1 MILVISLK
9 IKMFKSI
16 CKINLFLT
24 FFFLIL
30 THTLRA
36 EIVNQINIEGNQRIS
51 TEAIK
56 MFADVSINEDLS
68 ENDLN
73 KILKKLYETNFFDLV
88 SVKISNKILVI
99 RVKENPII
107 QNINYEGIKSSKL
120 LEELKK
126 NIILKPRSSY
136 NENLADKDKKKIK
149 SFLKNRGYYFSKV
162 EISIQEL
169 QDNKIDIDYNISLG
183 EKAKIK
189 RISFIGEKIFK
200 DKKLKGII
208 LSEEYKP
215 WKFLSGKKY
224 LNEEVINYDERLL
237 KNFYLNKGYYNVKVN
252 SSYAKVVNNQ
262 SFELIFNIDAN
273 SKLFFGDL
281 KIDLPDDFS
290 KSNYEKVEK
299 FFKKLE
305 NEPYSINRIEDIVEK
320 IETITIDEQYE
331 SIKASVNEKVVSNRI
346 NINFKIE
353 EMEKFFIERINIFG
367 NNVTRESVIRNQI
380 EIDEGDPFNEI
391 LYAKSLNNI
400 KALNFFEE
408 VNAKILEGNQFN
420 TKIIDIEIT
429 EKATGEIFAGVG
441 TGTDGSN
448 FSFGVKE
455 NNYLGRGVKID
466 SNLSVSDERIKGKF
480 LVSNPNYKNSDK
492 NLDLSLE
499 ATSTDRLATSGYKS
513 NVTGFGIG
521 TNFEY
526 LDDFRVGLATRNSI
540 EKISVDSSASSRQ
553 KKQEGNYFD
562 SFIGLDFLYDKRNQK
577 YQTTSGFISSYSTNI
592 PIISDTNTLTNTY
605 NYKIF
610 KELYENNVSTFSFL
624 FKGASSLT
632 DDDIKLSERLYIPGR
647 KLRGFESGKIGP
659 KDGSDYIGGNYISV
673 LNATTTVPK
682 ILENV
687 QSVDIVMFA
696 DAANIWGVDYNS
708 SLDKSGIR
716 SSIGIGLDWLTP
728 VGPLTFSLAQPI
740 TKEPTDTEE
749 TFRFNIGTS
758 F

>member
-1 MILVISLK
+1 
-9 IKMFKSI
+9 MFKSVY
-16 CKINLFLT
+16 KINLFLV
-24 FFFLIL
+24 FFFSLFIQ
-30 THTLRA
+30 TLRA
-36 EIVNQINIEGNQRIS
+36 EIVKEINIEGNQRIS
-51 TEAIK
+51 TETIR

-73 KILKKLYETNFFDLV
+73 EILKKLYQTNFFDLV
-88 SVKISNKILVI
+88 SVKISNQILVI
-99 RVKENPII
+99 RVTENPII
-107 QNINYEGIKSSKL
+107 QNINYEGIKSSQL
-120 LEELKK
+120 LDELKK
-126 NIILKPRSSY
+126 DIILKSRSSY
-136 NENLADKDKKKIK
+136 NEVLLDKDKKQIK
-149 SFLKNRGYYFSKV
+149 NFLKNKGYYFSKI
-162 EISIQEL
+162 EIQIEEL
-169 QDNKIDIDYNISLG
+169 QDNKININYDISLG

-189 RISFIGEKIFK
+189 KISFIGEKIFK
-200 DKKLKGII
+200 DKKLKGVI

-215 WKFLSGKKY
+215 WKFLSGRKY
-224 LNEEVINYDERLL
+224 LNEEVIIYDERLL
-237 KNFYLNKGYYNVKVN
+237 KNFCLNKGYYNVEVN
-252 SSYAKVVNNQ
+252 SSFAKITNDQ

-273 SKLFFGDL
+273 SKLFFGNL
-281 KIDLPDDFS
+281 KLDLPADFS

-305 NEPYSINRIEDIVEK
+305 NEPYSINRIEDIVDK
-320 IETITIDEQYE
+320 IETITINEQYE
-331 SIKASVNEKVVSNRI
+331 SIQANVNEEIVSNKI

-353 EMEKFFIERINIFG
+353 EMEKFYIERINIYG

-380 EIDEGDPFNEI
+380 EIDEGDPFNQI
-391 LYAKSLNNI
+391 LYSKSLNNI
-400 KALNFFEE
+400 KALNFFKD
-408 VNAKILEGNQFN
+408 VNAEILDGNQFN
-420 TKIIDIEIT
+420 TKIINIEIS

-455 NNYLGRGVKID
+455 NNFLGRGVKVD
-466 SNLSVSDERIKGKF
+466 SNLNVSEERIKGKF

-492 NLDLSLE
+492 NLDLSIE
-499 ATSTDRLATSGYKS
+499 ATAIDRLGTSGYKS
-513 NVTGFGIG
+513 NVTAFGIG

-577 YQTTSGFISSYSTNI
+577 YQTTSGFLSSYSVNV

-610 KELYENNVSTFSFL
+610 KELYENNVSTFSLL

-632 DDDIKLSERLYIPGR
+632 GDDVKLSERLYIPGR

-659 KDGSDYIGGNYISV
+659 KDGSDYIGGNYVSAI
-673 LNATTTVPK
+673 NATTTVP

-687 QSVDIVMFA
+687 QTVDIVMFA
-696 DAANIWGVDYNS
+696 DAANIWGVDYDS

-716 SSIGIGLDWLTP
+716 SSVGVGLDWLTP
-728 VGPLTFSLAQPI
+728 VGPLTFSFAQPI
-740 TKEPTDTEE
+740 TKEPTDIEE
-749 TFRFNIGTS
+749 SFRFNIGTS

>member
-1 MILVISLK
+1 
-9 IKMFKSI
+9 MFKSVY
-16 CKINLFLT
+16 KINLFLV
-24 FFFLIL
+24 FFFSLFIQ
-30 THTLRA
+30 TLRA
-36 EIVNQINIEGNQRIS
+36 EIVKEINIEGNQRIS
-51 TEAIK
+51 TETIR

-73 KILKKLYETNFFDLV
+73 EILKKLYQTNFFDLV
-88 SVKISNKILVI
+88 SVKISNQILVI
-99 RVKENPII
+99 RVTENPII
-107 QNINYEGIKSSKL
+107 QNINYEGIKSSQL
-120 LEELKK
+120 LDELKK
-126 NIILKPRSSY
+126 DIILKSRSSY
-136 NENLADKDKKKIK
+136 NEVLLDKDKKQIK
-149 SFLKNRGYYFSKV
+149 NFLKNKGYYFSKI
-162 EISIQEL
+162 EIQIEEL
-169 QDNKIDIDYNISLG
+169 QDNKININYDISLG

-189 RISFIGEKIFK
+189 KISFIGEKIFK
-200 DKKLKGII
+200 DKKLKGVI

-215 WKFLSGKKY
+215 WKFLSGRKY
-224 LNEEVINYDERLL
+224 LNEEVIIYDERLL
-237 KNFYLNKGYYNVKVN
+237 KNFYLNKGYYNVEVN
-252 SSYAKVVNNQ
+252 SSFAKITNDQ

-273 SKLFFGDL
+273 SKLFFGNL
-281 KIDLPDDFS
+281 KLDLPADFS

-305 NEPYSINRIEDIVEK
+305 NEPYSINRIEDIVDK
-320 IETITIDEQYE
+320 IETITINEQYE
-331 SIKASVNEKVVSNRI
+331 SIQANVNEEIVSNKI

-353 EMEKFFIERINIFG
+353 EMEKFYIERINIFG

-380 EIDEGDPFNEI
+380 EIDEGDPFNQI
-391 LYAKSLNNI
+391 LYSKSLNNI
-400 KALNFFEE
+400 KALNFFKD
-408 VNAKILEGNQFN
+408 VNAEILDGNQFN
-420 TKIIDIEIT
+420 TKIINIEIS

-455 NNYLGRGVKID
+455 NNFLGRGVKVD
-466 SNLSVSDERIKGKF
+466 SNLNVSEERIKGKF

-492 NLDLSLE
+492 NLDLSIE
-499 ATSTDRLATSGYKS
+499 ATAIDRLGTSGYKS
-513 NVTGFGIG
+513 NVTAFGIG

-526 LDDFRVGLATRNSI
+526 LDNFRVGLATRNSI

-577 YQTTSGFISSYSTNI
+577 YQTTSGFLSSYSVNM

-610 KELYENNVSTFSFL
+610 KELYENNVSTFSLL

-632 DDDIKLSERLYIPGR
+632 GDDVKLSERLYIPGR

-659 KDGSDYIGGNYISV
+659 KDGSDYIGGNYVSAI
-673 LNATTTVPK
+673 NATTTVP

-687 QSVDIVMFA
+687 QTVDIVMFA
-696 DAANIWGVDYNS
+696 DAANIWGVDYDS

-716 SSIGIGLDWLTP
+716 SSVGVGLDWLTP
-728 VGPLTFSLAQPI
+728 VGPLTFSFAQPI
-740 TKEPTDTEE
+740 TKEPTDIEE
-749 TFRFNIGTS
+749 SFRFNIGTS

>member
-1 MILVISLK
+1 
-9 IKMFKSI
+9 MFKSVY
-16 CKINLFLT
+16 KINLFLV
-24 FFFLIL
+24 FFFSLFIQ
-30 THTLRA
+30 TLRA
-36 EIVNQINIEGNQRIS
+36 EIVKEINIEGNQRIS
-51 TEAIK
+51 TETIR

-73 KILKKLYETNFFDLV
+73 EILKKLYQTNFFDLV
-88 SVKISNKILVI
+88 SVKISNQILVI
-99 RVKENPII
+99 RVTENPII
-107 QNINYEGIKSSKL
+107 QNINYEGIKSSQL
-120 LEELKK
+120 LDELKK
-126 NIILKPRSSY
+126 DIILKSRSSY
-136 NENLADKDKKKIK
+136 NEVLLDKDKKQIK
-149 SFLKNRGYYFSKV
+149 NFLKNKGYYFSKI
-162 EISIQEL
+162 EIQIEEL
-169 QDNKIDIDYNISLG
+169 QDNKININYDISLG

-189 RISFIGEKIFK
+189 KISFIGEKIFK
-200 DKKLKGII
+200 DKKLKGVI

-215 WKFLSGKKY
+215 WKFLSGRKY
-224 LNEEVINYDERLL
+224 LNEEVIIYDERLL
-237 KNFYLNKGYYNVKVN
+237 KNFYLNKGYYNVEVN
-252 SSYAKVVNNQ
+252 SSFAKITNDQ

-273 SKLFFGDL
+273 SKLFFGNL
-281 KIDLPDDFS
+281 KLDLPADFS

-305 NEPYSINRIEDIVEK
+305 NEPYSINRIEDIVDK
-320 IETITIDEQYE
+320 IETITINEQYE
-331 SIKASVNEKVVSNRI
+331 SIQANVNEEIVSNKI

-353 EMEKFFIERINIFG
+353 EMEKFYIERINIFG

-380 EIDEGDPFNEI
+380 EIDEGDPFNQI
-391 LYAKSLNNI
+391 LYSKSLNNI
-400 KALNFFEE
+400 KALNFFKD
-408 VNAKILEGNQFN
+408 VNAEILDGNQFN
-420 TKIIDIEIT
+420 TKIINIEIS

-455 NNYLGRGVKID
+455 NNFLGRGVKVD
-466 SNLSVSDERIKGKF
+466 SNLNVSEERIKGKF

-492 NLDLSLE
+492 NLDLSIE
-499 ATSTDRLATSGYKS
+499 ATAIDRLGTSGYKS
-513 NVTGFGIG
+513 NVTAFGIG

-577 YQTTSGFISSYSTNI
+577 YQTTSGFLSSYSVNV

-610 KELYENNVSTFSFL
+610 KELYENNVSTFSLL

-632 DDDIKLSERLYIPGR
+632 GDDVKLSERLYIPGR

-659 KDGSDYIGGNYISV
+659 KDGSDYIGGNYVSAI
-673 LNATTTVPK
+673 NATTTVP

-687 QSVDIVMFA
+687 QTVDIVMFA
-696 DAANIWGVDYNS
+696 DAANIWGVDYDS

-716 SSIGIGLDWLTP
+716 SSVGVGLDWLTP
-728 VGPLTFSLAQPI
+728 VGPLTFSFAQPI
-740 TKEPTDTEE
+740 TKEPTDIEE
-749 TFRFNIGTS
+749 SFRFNIGTS